1 MQTINIDGT
10 SYKVKFDRDPIEL
23 AKAARKAWK
32 PKKPKDLRKFPVWT
46 AGVTSTAD
54 YIRRFDALNFLQSVD
69 YIGASAETTA
79 QYDPTIPLVEQ
90 IALNWLG
97 APLSAPMPGMTTGT
111 KL

>member
-1 MQTINIDGT
+1 MQTVKIDGT
-10 SYKVKFDRDPIEL
+10 TYKVKFDRDPLEL

-32 PKKPKDLRKFPVWT
+32 PKKPKDLRKFPTWT
-46 AGVTSTAD
+46 PAVSTAD
-54 YIRRFDALNFLQSVD
+54 YIRRFDALNFLQSVN
-69 YIGASAETTA
+69 YTGASAETAA